1 MNHSQERPVQASP
14 PVKHSFGTVALLF
27 QGGGALGAYQGG
39 VYEAL
44 AAAGIHPNWLAG
56 TSIGAINAAI
66 IAGNAPEQRVPKL
79 RKFWEDLTESPF
91 GVPFEWQSAMAQ
103 GDIMRTWV
111 NQMSAAF
118 AATAGAPGFFKPRV
132 PPP

>member
-1 MNHSQERPVQASP
+1 MPKKPVPSSQPSGVDAKSP
-14 PVKHSFGTVALLF
+14 PDLKDKFGCVALLL

-44 AAAGIHPNWLAG
+44 AAAGIHPTWVAG

-103 GDIMRTWV
+103 GDMMR
-111 NQMSAAF
+111 
-118 AATAGAPGFFKPRV
+118 
-132 PPP
+132 